1 MLVGSVYVLLIVCIA
16 RRRSIQVLALILK
29 QCYKRMMI
37 FLHALFVKMTL
48 RFTLRLDIIGS

>member
-29 QCYKRMMI
+29 QFYKRMMI
-37 FLHALFVKMTL
+37 FLHALLVKMTL